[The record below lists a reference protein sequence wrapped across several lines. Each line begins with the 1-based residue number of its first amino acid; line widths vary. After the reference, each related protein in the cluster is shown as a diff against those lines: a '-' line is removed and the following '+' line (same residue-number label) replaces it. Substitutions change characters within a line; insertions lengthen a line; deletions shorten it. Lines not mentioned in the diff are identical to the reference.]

1 MKRRTLTYAA
11 GAAAAAVAL
20 GAMVLYATRPAA
32 PEGVLAGSGQ
42 VRGTEVTIS
51 ARVGGVAEE
60 VAVRESGMVRRG
72 DLIARIDARELEA
85 RLAQARAE
93 AEALHAR
100 RAELEAQL
108 KGLSTSIDQAR
119 IAVQVSRESTEHE
132 IHGARE
138 ALGRAEAEV
147 RAAEAEAEQA
157 AKLQSRY
164 AELAKREFVS
174 ETYYEDVR
182 TKARAA
188 EARLRAARRARE
200 EALAGV
206 QRAQAAAGEVGIKE
220 RDPERLAAERQRIA
234 ASLETLAQTEAAARA
249 RVAEVEAALA
259 DTRLVAPIDGTVMNR
274 LVEPGELLPAGR
286 PIATLIDL
294 DAIYVRVYIPE
305 REIAKVRLGNPARIY
320 ADAFPGQAFAGK
332 VVEVAERAEFTP
344 KEAHVKDEREKLMF
358 GVKVAIDNPQGHLKP
373 GMPVDVQIKWQ
384 AEAPWPRPR

>member
-11 GAAAAAVAL
+11 GVAAGAIAL
-20 GAMVLYATRPAA
+20 GAVVLYATRAPA
-32 PEGVLAGSGQ
+32 PQGVLAGSGQ

-60 VAVRESGMVRRG
+60 VAVREGQSVKRG
-72 DLIARIDARELEA
+72 DPIARIDAREIEA

-93 AEALHAR
+93 AERVRAQRAEAEAQR
-100 RAELEAQL
+100 RALE
-108 KGLSTSIDQAR
+108 TSIDQAR
-119 IAVQVSRESTEHE
+119 TAAQVSRESSEHE

-138 ALGRAEAEV
+138 ALARSEAEV

-157 AKLQSRY
+157 AKLRARY

-174 ETYYEDVR
+174 ETYYEEVR

-200 EALAGV
+200 EAVAALE
-206 QRAQAAAGEVGIKE
+206 RAQAAAGAVRIKE
-220 RDPERLAAERQRIA
+220 QDPARLAAERDRVT
-234 ASLETLAQTEAAARA
+234 ASIETLARAEEAARA
-249 RVAEVEAALA
+249 RVAEVEATLA
-259 DTRLVAPIDGTVMNR
+259 DTRLVAPIDATVMSR
-274 LVEPGELLPAGR
+274 LAEPGELVPPGR
-286 PIATLIDL
+286 PIATLVDL
-294 DAIYVRVYIPE
+294 GSVYVRVYIPE

-320 ADAFPGQAFAGK
+320 ADAFPDRPFAGK

-344 KEAHVKDEREKLMF
+344 KEAHVKDEREKLVF

-373 GMPVDVQIKWQ
+373 GMPVDVQIKWKE
-384 AEAPWPRPR
+384 EAAWPQPR